1 MSWAVSE
8 AALRLHDAAYRIE
21 CAWEDEQPVT
31 RAMCMYYHQALD
43 AAIGSMP
50 AERFQAEANRLR
62 SWIADKVIPESGI
75 AWAEAIAATLEK
87 GPQR

>member
-31 RAMCMYYHQALD
+31 RAMCMCYHQTLD
-43 AAIGSMP
+43 AAMGSMP
-50 AERFQAEANRLR
+50 AERFQVEANRLR
-62 SWIADKVIPESGI
+62 SWLASGAI
-75 AWAEAIAATLEK
+75 SDSGRAWAEATAATLDK